1 MKSPNAR
8 GLLCT
13 TLATVLLG
21 VPAANA
27 AAQGFAALVAPPR
40 FELKAKPGERLRE
53 VLEVTNGGA
62 QPARYRFRTADWT
75 LGQNGQVD
83 IAEDLQP
90 QSCRPWVA
98 IERHLAEVPAGGRL
112 RYRFEVTPPADTP
125 TNECRFAILI
135 EGDEPAVAS
144 GEGFRLPV
152 KGRIAIVVY
161 VAVGDAL
168 PRLEIERAGVVVMN
182 GERVPA
188 VVMRNSGNAHGRL
201 SGFLTGTDIQ
211 GRRWDYS
218 PSSLPIL
225 PGESR
230 AVALTAINESN
241 EPARTTFPV
250 TIRGTLEWTGGRLPF
265 EHRYE

>member
-1 MKSPNAR
+1 MKNPNTRSALR
-8 GLLCT
+8 
-13 TLATVLLG
+13 AVIAAFLLG
-21 VPAANA
+21 FAANA

-53 VLEVTNGGA
+53 VLEITNGGQ
-62 QPARYRFRTADWT
+62 QPARYRFRTADWS
-75 LGQNGQVD
+75 LGKDGQVD

-90 QSCRPWVA
+90 ASCRPWVA

-112 RYRFEVTPPADTP
+112 RYRFEVTPPADAP
-125 TNECRFAILI
+125 AGECRFAILI

-168 PRLEIERAGVVVMN
+168 PRLEIERAGIVVMN

-188 VVMRNSGNAHGRL
+188 VFVRNNGNSHGRL

-225 PGESR
+225 PGETRPVELS
-230 AVALTAINESN
+230 AINDRN
-241 EPARTTFPV
+241 EPARTIFPV
-250 TIRGTLEWTGGRLPF
+250 VIRGTLEWTGGRLPF